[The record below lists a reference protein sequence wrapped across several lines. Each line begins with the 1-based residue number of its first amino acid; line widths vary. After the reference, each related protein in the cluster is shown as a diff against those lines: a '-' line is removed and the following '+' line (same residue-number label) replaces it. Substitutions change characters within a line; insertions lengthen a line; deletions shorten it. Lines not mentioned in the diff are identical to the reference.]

1 MAKPLP
7 TGTAHHSVA
16 IIGAGI
22 AGLACGQVL
31 ANNGAT
37 VTLFDK
43 ARGPGGRMSSK
54 RRPSATLDLG
64 AQAFSV
70 RDADFQRAVD
80 EWLVAG
86 CIAVW
91 PTRTYQA
98 SSRGWQAHNDGQK
111 RYTGAPRMSALTRY
125 MADLLTAQSNTEL
138 HIETP
143 IAALNPTPNGWLL
156 IDADGARYGPYDQ
169 VVVSAP
175 PPQAHALVKPWDDAL
190 AAACLT
196 REQRACWVGWAIYDG
211 PLPAIT
217 GVDPDWQMARITHP
231 ALGSVLNSVLN
242 IVSRN
247 QTKPGRDTQPES
259 VSLLAQLEWSEVHL
273 EQSAE
278 VVAEHLLTA
287 LKSVFPSGVAFPRLL
302 EKGAHRWRYAQPST
316 PCAHDYLYSA
326 NGLALCGDS
335 FRDGRV
341 EDAWLSGH
349 RLGEVLIGRSVQ

>member
-7 TGTAHHSVA
+7 PLTTHHSVA
-16 IIGAGI
+16 VIGAGI

-31 ANNGAT
+31 ASSGAS

-70 RDADFQRAVD
+70 RDADFQRAID
-80 EWLVAG
+80 EWLAAG
-86 CIAVW
+86 CIATW

-98 SSRGWQAHNDGQK
+98 SSSGWQAHNDGQK

-125 MADLLTAQSNTEL
+125 MANSLTAQPNAEL
-138 HIETP
+138 HTGTP
-143 IAALNPTPNGWLL
+143 IAMLDPALNGWMLV
-156 IDADGARYGPYDQ
+156 DAAGARHGPYDH
-169 VVVSAP
+169 VVISAP
-175 PPQAHALVKPWDDAL
+175 PPQAHALTEPWDDTL

-196 REQRACWVGWAIYDG
+196 REQRACWAGWAIFDG
-211 PLPAIT
+211 PLPAIP
-217 GVDPDWQMARITHP
+217 GVDPDWQMARLAHP
-231 ALGSVLNSVLN
+231 ALN

-247 QTKPGRDTQPES
+247 QTKPGRYTQPES
-259 VSLLAQLEWSEVHL
+259 VSLLAQLEWSETHL
-273 EQSAE
+273 EQPAE
-278 VVAEHLLTA
+278 WVAEQLLTA
-287 LKSVFPSGVAFPRLL
+287 LKDIFPASATFPRLI
-302 EKGAHRWRYAQPST
+302 ETGAHRWRYAQPSI
-316 PCAHDYLYSA
+316 PCEHDYLYSA

-335 FRDGRV
+335 FRDGRI

-349 RLGEVLIGRSVQ
+349 RLGETLVGRSVQ

>member
-7 TGTAHHSVA
+7 PLTAHRSVA

-22 AGLACGQVL
+22 AGLSCGQVL
-31 ANNGAT
+31 TQSGAS

-54 RRPSATLDLG
+54 RRLSAALDLG

-70 RDADFQRAVD
+70 RDANFQRAVD
-80 EWLVAG
+80 GWLASGCVA
-86 CIAVW
+86 IW

-98 SSRGWQAHNDGQK
+98 SSRGWQTHNDGQQ
-111 RYTGAPRMSALTRY
+111 RYTGAPRMSALTRH
-125 MADLLTAQSNTEL
+125 MADLLTAQPNTQL

-156 IDADGARYGPYDQ
+156 IDADGVRYGPYDQ

-175 PPQAHALVKPWDDAL
+175 PPQAHALIKPWDDAL

-196 REQRACWVGWAIYDG
+196 REQRACWVGWAIFDG
-211 PLPAIT
+211 PLPAIP
-217 GVDPDWQMARITHP
+217 GVDPDWQVARVTHQT
-231 ALGSVLNSVLN
+231 LRQ
-242 IVSRN
+242 VSRN
-247 QTKPGRDTQPES
+247 QTKPGREVQPES
-259 VSLLAQLEWSEVHL
+259 VSLLAQLEWSEAHL

-278 VVAEHLLTA
+278 VVAEQLLTA
-287 LKSVFPSGVAFPRLL
+287 LKSLLPRSATLPQL
-302 EKGAHRWRYAQPST
+302 IETGAHRWRYAQPST

-326 NGLALCGDS
+326 NSLALCGDS

-341 EDAWLSGH
+341 EDAWLSGY
-349 RLGEVLIGRSVQ
+349 RLGEALIGRSVH

>member
-1 MAKPLP
+1 MAKPLSSLP
-7 TGTAHHSVA
+7 AHHSVA

-31 ANNGAT
+31 ASNGAS

-80 EWLVAG
+80 EWLTAG
-86 CIAVW
+86 CLAAW
-91 PTRTYQA
+91 PTCTYQA
-98 SSRGWQAHNDGQK
+98 SSRGWQAHDDGQK
-111 RYTGAPRMSALTRY
+111 RYTGAPRMSALTRH
-125 MADLLTAQSNTEL
+125 MADSLTAMPNAEL
-138 HIETP
+138 HTGTP
-143 IAALNPTPNGWLL
+143 IVALEHSPNGWRLL
-156 IDADGARYGPYDQ
+156 AADETRHGPYDQ
-169 VVVSAP
+169 IVISAP
-175 PPQAHALVKPWDDAL
+175 PPQAHPLVKPWDDAL

-196 REQRACWVGWAIYDG
+196 QEQRACWAGWAIFDG
-211 PLPAIT
+211 PLPAIP
-217 GVDPDWQMARITHP
+217 GVDPQWQMARLADP
-231 ALGSVLNSVLN
+231 LLNLTLN

-247 QTKPGRDTQPES
+247 QTKPGRNAQPEG
-259 VSLLAQLEWSEVHL
+259 VSLLAQLDWSEAHL
-273 EQSAE
+273 EQSADA
-278 VVAEHLLTA
+278 VAQQLLSA
-287 LKSVFPSGVAFPRLL
+287 FKRILPSSAELPPLV
-302 EKGAHRWRYAQPST
+302 EIGAQRWRYAQPST
-316 PCAHDYLYSA
+316 RCEHDYLYSA

-349 RLGEVLIGRSVQ
+349 RLGEALIGRSVQ